1 MLYRF
6 LRHIVKFI
14 LHILFRF
21 KIKNLDVI
29 PKDRA
34 VLICSNHI
42 SILDFALIGGHV
54 KTPIS
59 YLGKAEIGKFKPFAA
74 FLKAL
79 GFIPIKRGK
88 SDINAIKNVITTI
101 EDGRSLLMFPQ
112 GTRKRGEMIEKTNF
126 KHGASLVQRKAA
138 CDVVPV
144 SITAK
149 GMKIGLFKK
158 ITINFGDVIPANKL
172 SALTETES
180 TELIKEAIIHLAGEA
195 V

>member
-6 LRHIVKFI
+6 LRPIVKFI
-14 LHILFRF
+14 LHLIFRF
-21 KIKNLDVI
+21 DIENIEII

-34 VLICSNHI
+34 VLIVANHI
-42 SILDFALIGGHV
+42 SFLDFGFIGANV

-59 YLGKAEIGKFKPFAA
+59 YLGKAELAKFKPFGA

-101 EDGRSLLMFPQ
+101 EEGRSLLMFPQ
-112 GTRKRGEMIEKTNF
+112 GTRKSGQKISDTNF
-126 KHGASLVQRKAA
+126 KHGASLVQRKAM

-149 GMKIGLFKK
+149 NMKAGVFKK
-158 ITINFGDVIPANKL
+158 ITIRFGEIIPSEEFSELND
-172 SALTETES
+172 TQS
-180 TELIKEAIIHLAGEA
+180 TELIKEKIIALAGETK
-195 V
+195 